1 MKIKNLLINE
11 YNLHILPDLTMLP
24 LNLDDSLIKFYREIG
39 TKVNLVVF
47 GGTIKKEQI
56 IFIFKNVKP
65 FMLMV
70 CCFMNILLQTHWTL

>member
-1 MKIKNLLINE
+1 
-11 YNLHILPDLTMLP
+11 MLP

-56 IFIFKNVKP
+56 IFIFK
-65 FMLMV
+65 M
-70 CCFMNILLQTHWTL
+70 